1 MGSIPIAM
9 EPSEISVTACGCRM
23 VIFFVFYTLE
33 HMDDVIRKTKD
44 LSVLKSQSTG
54 IVFGSNQRQVY
65 IPEIDITIHYIS
77 KFFCLHLKQLLKY
90 LFLKGTQEK
99 LPL

>member
-9 EPSEISVTACGCRM
+9 QPSEISVTACGCRM

-44 LSVLKSQSTG
+44 LSVLKSQSTSSLV
-54 IVFGSNQRQVY
+54 IK
-65 IPEIDITIHYIS
+65 S
-77 KFFCLHLKQLLKY
+77 KEGLY
-90 LFLKGTQEK
+90 PGD
-99 LPL
+99 